1 MNMKKYNSHDL
12 CFLARIV
19 LETQTPLKVG
29 SGRGNVRTDAVINRD
44 ANGLPYI
51 PATTLKGLLRHALDG
66 DTADRVMGWQNS
78 KDGQGSWLSISEAKI
93 VTDADGSTADGLL
106 NPDKVADDAYLSRFR
121 EMPVREHVR
130 IGHRGVTVD
139 KGKFDEEI
147 VPKGV
152 RFCFEMELRADGQG
166 RADIQRLLNI
176 MKDETFRIGGGSRK
190 GFGKISVE
198 KVLYKELDFNNKE
211 DFAAYIGKSSSLAKA
226 WKLFEPYTTASGD
239 AEGQSANADKTAA
252 SAAAKPVSYKLEL
265 KPVDFIFFSSGLGD
279 PETGAD
285 NAVVKEPFVSWQQD
299 KPKWESETTS
309 LVVPASSVKG
319 AIAHR
324 TAFYYNLLT
333 GVNTKNI
340 KSDEKPVG
348 KDNVAVKALFG
359 SEGDKEGAS
368 IKDGT
373 KRRGHVLF
381 SDVVRKYAE
390 DVQAKT
396 INHVKIDRFTGGA
409 ITGAL
414 FDERPLYARAE
425 TITLEMTLLP
435 DSETQGQHVVEAFE
449 QALKDVC
456 RGTLP
461 LGGSVNRGNGCF
473 HGKLTRDNETIFDYD
488 LGYGQN

>member
-1 MNMKKYNSHDL
+1 MNMKEYDSHDL

-19 LETQTPLKVG
+19 LEAQTPLKVG
-29 SGRGNVRTDAVINRD
+29 SGKGNVRTDAVINRD

-66 DTADRVMGWQNS
+66 DTADRIMGWQNS
-78 KDGQGSWLSISEAKI
+78 KDGQGSWLSISEAKV
-93 VTDADGSTADGLL
+93 VTNADGDTVDGLL
-106 NPDKVADDAYLSRFR
+106 NPGKVADDDYLSRFR

-176 MKDETFRIGGGSRK
+176 MTDETFRIGGGSRK
-190 GFGKISVE
+190 GFGKVSVV
-198 KVLYKELDFNNKE
+198 KVLYKELDFNKE
-211 DFAAYIGKSSSLAKA
+211 AEFAAYIGKSSSLAKA
-226 WKLFEPYTTASGD
+226 WEQYEPYNPANNDVATGD
-239 AEGQSANADKTAA
+239 GVNQPANADESAA

-299 KPKWESETTS
+299 NPRWESETKS

-319 AIAHR
+319 ALAHR

-348 KDNVAVKALFG
+348 KDNIAVKALFG
-359 SEGDKEGAS
+359 SEGDKDGAS

-381 SDVVRKYAE
+381 ADVVRRYAE
-390 DVQAKT
+390 GVQAKT
-396 INHVKIDRFTGGA
+396 VNHVKIDRFTGGA
-409 ITGAL
+409 IAGAL
-414 FDERPLYARAE
+414 FDERPLYAKAE
-425 TITLEMTLLP
+425 TITLEMKLLP

-473 HGKLTRDNETIFDYD
+473 HGKLIKDNETIFDYE
-488 LGYGQN
+488 